1 MINFIKEYLRVALGL
16 LAIALMAG
24 VILLPGILRVT
35 TGCDGW
41 LLVYVA
47 LIPVFFMDPSL

>member
-16 LAIALMAG
+16 LDIALM
-24 VILLPGILRVT
+24 ILLPAVLCAK
-35 TGCDGW
+35 TGSEAW

-47 LIPVFFMDPSL
+47 LVPLFFMDPSL